1 MMKTLLKSI
10 LFLFVVSHQS
20 FAQEENEKKIIPFE
34 LVEEAPYL
42 SACKINSIEDK
53 KKCFQD
59 YINSHI
65 KENFNYPAY
74 AKEFDIQGRV
84 YISFVI
90 DDESGFVKDIV
101 VKGEKEGLEVLEEEC
116 LKIANKLDVHFLP
129 AIHKGENVA
138 IIFKMPIYFK
148 LETGSSRKEKKK
160 S

>member
-1 MMKTLLKSI
+1 MMKTLLKFI

-84 YISFVI
+84 YVSFVI
-90 DDESGFVKDIV
+90 DESGFVKDIV

-116 LKIANKLDVHFLP
+116 LKIANKFDAQFLP
-129 AIHKGENVA
+129 AIHEGENVA
-138 IIFKMPIYFK
+138 IIFKMPILFK
-148 LETGSSRKEKKK
+148 LETGNSRKGKTKN
-160 S
+160 

>member
-1 MMKTLLKSI
+1 MMKVLLKSI
-10 LFLFVVSHQS
+10 FFLFVVSHQG
-20 FAQEENEKKIIPFE
+20 FAQEENEKKIVPFE
-34 LVEEAPYL
+34 VVDEAPYL
-42 SACKINSIEDK
+42 SACKINSIKDK

-59 YINSHI
+59 YINNHI

-90 DDESGFVKDIV
+90 DESGFVKDIV
-101 VKGEKEGLEVLEEEC
+101 VKGEKEGLEALEEEC
-116 LKIANKLDVHFLP
+116 LKIANKLDAHFLP

-138 IIFKMPIYFK
+138 IIFKMPILFK
-148 LETGSSRKEKKK
+148 LETSSSRKRKKK